1 MRGTVPQCFVSPDFF
16 LIKVEVINGLTTRT
30 KLEVNRCECVSKNT
44 VPRVPLQVKF
54 MKSVPGTALVEM
66 GDEYAVD
73 RAITHL
79 NSIKVFS
86 KRLNVWYGWPSFI
99 N

>member
-1 MRGTVPQCFVSPDFF
+1 
-16 LIKVEVINGLTTRT
+16 
-30 KLEVNRCECVSKNT
+30 
-44 VPRVPLQVKF
+44 

-86 KRLNVWYGWPSFI
+86 KRLNVWYGRPFLFI
-99 N
+99 TQSL

>member
-1 MRGTVPQCFVSPDFF
+1 MICKSSAPCDAENVVHV
-16 LIKVEVINGLTTRT
+16 L
-30 KLEVNRCECVSKNT
+30 
-44 VPRVPLQVKF
+44 LQVKF

-86 KRLNVWYGWPSFI
+86 KRLNVWYGCSSLTNHTTSLI
-99 N
+99 NLSAQ

>member
-1 MRGTVPQCFVSPDFF
+1 
-16 LIKVEVINGLTTRT
+16 
-30 KLEVNRCECVSKNT
+30 
-44 VPRVPLQVKF
+44 

-86 KRLNVWYGWPSFI
+86 KRLNVWYGCPSFT
-99 N
+99 NHTSSLSV

>member
-1 MRGTVPQCFVSPDFF
+1 
-16 LIKVEVINGLTTRT
+16 
-30 KLEVNRCECVSKNT
+30 
-44 VPRVPLQVKF
+44 

-86 KRLNVWYGWPSFI
+86 KRLNVWYGNLSFT
-99 N
+99 NETHHG

>member
-1 MRGTVPQCFVSPDFF
+1 
-16 LIKVEVINGLTTRT
+16 
-30 KLEVNRCECVSKNT
+30 
-44 VPRVPLQVKF
+44 

-86 KRLNVWYGWPSFI
+86 KRLNVWYGCPSFT
-99 N
+99 NHTSSLSVQCLVSLNRTLM

>member
-1 MRGTVPQCFVSPDFF
+1 MVSHQPQ
-16 LIKVEVINGLTTRT
+16 LLGGLGEGVTHNVTILARYGN
-30 KLEVNRCECVSKNT
+30 VCVY
-44 VPRVPLQVKF
+44 LQVKF

-79 NSIKVFS
+79 NSIKVFG
-86 KRLNVWYGWPSFI
+86 KRLNVW
-99 N
+99 

>member
-1 MRGTVPQCFVSPDFF
+1 MHLNGIVGFVHVGVIELFHILAEASADVNL
-16 LIKVEVINGLTTRT
+16 LIMYW
-30 KLEVNRCECVSKNT
+30 
-44 VPRVPLQVKF
+44 QVKF

-79 NSIKVFS
+79 NSIKVFG
-86 KRLNVWYGWPSFI
+86 KRLNVW
-99 N
+99 

>member
-1 MRGTVPQCFVSPDFF
+1 
-16 LIKVEVINGLTTRT
+16 
-30 KLEVNRCECVSKNT
+30 
-44 VPRVPLQVKF
+44 

-86 KRLNVWYGWPSFI
+86 KRLNVWYGGCFFI
-99 N
+99 NYTRAVFCIYKSNPYAIFL

>member
-1 MRGTVPQCFVSPDFF
+1 MF
-16 LIKVEVINGLTTRT
+16 LK
-30 KLEVNRCECVSKNT
+30 
-44 VPRVPLQVKF
+44 VKF

-79 NSIKVFS
+79 NSIKVFG
-86 KRLNVWYGWPSFI
+86 KRLNVW
-99 N
+99 

>member
-1 MRGTVPQCFVSPDFF
+1 MFVLVEMD
-16 LIKVEVINGLTTRT
+16 LIEVIFF
-30 KLEVNRCECVSKNT
+30 V
-44 VPRVPLQVKF
+44 QVKF

-86 KRLNVWYGWPSFI
+86 KRLNVW
-99 N
+99 